1 MPQTSQSRIFVAGHR
16 GLVGSAI
23 TRRLQARGL
32 GDTLILRTRH
42 ELDLLNQA
50 QVRDF
55 FERERPT
62 HVYLAAA
69 RVGGIHANNTYG
81 GSFLYEN
88 LMIASNVIEAA
99 HQCKTKKLLFLGSSC
114 IYPKFAEQP
123 IRESSLLTGALE
135 PTNEA
140 YAIAKIAGLKLCE
153 YYRRQYGSDFVSA
166 MPTNLYGIHDQFHPE
181 NSHVIPGLLR
191 RFHEAKV
198 SGQKSVAVWGTGT
211 PKREFLFS
219 DDLAEAL
226 DLIMDQYSSGETINV
241 GTGVDCT
248 IAELAQIIR
257 EVVGFEGELVWDTTR
272 PDGTPRKVLDVSKV
286 KSLGFEPKTP
296 LKDGLKHAY
305 SWAVQNQIFNR

>member
-1 MPQTSQSRIFVAGHR
+1 
-16 GLVGSAI
+16 
-23 TRRLQARGL
+23 
-32 GDTLILRTRH
+32 
-42 ELDLLNQA
+42 
-50 QVRDF
+50 
-55 FERERPT
+55 
-62 HVYLAAA
+62 
-69 RVGGIHANNTYG
+69 
-81 GSFLYEN
+81 
-88 LMIASNVIEAA
+88 
-99 HQCKTKKLLFLGSSC
+99 
-114 IYPKFAEQP
+114 
-123 IRESSLLTGALE
+123 
-135 PTNEA
+135 
-140 YAIAKIAGLKLCE
+140 
-153 YYRRQYGSDFVSA
+153 
-166 MPTNLYGIHDQFHPE
+166 
-181 NSHVIPGLLR
+181 LR